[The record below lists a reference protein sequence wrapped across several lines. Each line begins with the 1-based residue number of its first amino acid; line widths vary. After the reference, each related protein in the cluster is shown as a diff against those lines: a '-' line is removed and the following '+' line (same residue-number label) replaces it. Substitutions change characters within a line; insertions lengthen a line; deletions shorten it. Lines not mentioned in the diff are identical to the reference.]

1 MDVDVRRVAAVGLR
15 FFSLVSSPLKL
26 YMYISPRSALRG
38 PASVRPRERF
48 SVARYAARGWT
59 GVTSRGPDECSF
71 SVLLSYPGPSISRWP
86 PRQLCRSLLPVIA
99 VDGVGVGVDAADF
112 DRLLWSGGLLDSL
125 QSFGSRRSTLHVER
139 QRGGLRST
147 GRGSAI
153 AARLVASHSPGI
165 ELESQRDACFEPMC
179 QRGRLSFRPLSEPMA
194 GRTARSP
201 TLGGCCY

>member
-1 MDVDVRRVAAVGLR
+1 VRGGRASNTRWYESERSDAT
-15 FFSLVSSPLKL
+15 
-26 YMYISPRSALRG
+26 PRGWRG
-38 PASVRPRERF
+38 PLR
-48 SVARYAARGWT
+48 RGL
-59 GVTSRGPDECSF
+59 DECSF
-71 SVLLSYPGPSISRWP
+71 SVLRTTLGPQISRWP
-86 PRQLCRSLLPVIA
+86 SRRLCPSVRPVIA

-194 GRTARSP
+194 GRTALTHTTR
-201 TLGGCCY
+201 LGTKSLTWLCASI